1 MYRGPG
7 YLNGKPYHGTSN
19 RDNGGCLPIAAIII
33 PLVLGNIAF
42 IYIYFWGLNDDSL
55 FSTDDLWRTFILGF
69 WIFEFVGLL
78 CILFN
83 IFTGKNY

>member
-19 RDNGGCLPIAAIII
+19 RDNGGGCFLEAMII
-33 PLVLGNIAF
+33 LF
-42 IYIYFWGLNDDSL
+42 ILANAVSVYLYFWCLNDDSL
-55 FSTDDLWRTFILGF
+55 FSTDDLWKTIILGI

-83 IFTGKNY
+83 IFTGRNY